1 MKLEENQFLNSWGP
15 PWSFCKPHS
24 RSPHVHRL
32 SILQTNLTLHSQVLH
47 QMLWTAF
54 GDSSPFFH
62 TFHFWRLSS
71 NLLFALQKKKPK
83 NPQHPKWTSLHIPQ
97 LKIITWML
105 VSQFP
110 CFTMSHIKWNSWLR
124 TLSTNLVLEAAG
136 APGLLRA
143 YRYLSSPW
151 QGDHPLKGR
160 KMSFLSKIAPD
171 TIVQCCPSCEHS
183 ACEEQARKQKEV
195 PGDLVQHTLGWMCS
209 TAHPAGCTSGLQCE
223 AAAESIMERPP
234 GRKQTI
240 EESCCHGF
248 FRLRHLAS
256 F

>member
-1 MKLEENQFLNSWGP
+1 MCTDCQSYKLISLFIP
-15 PWSFCKPHS
+15 RCFIKC
-24 RSPHVHRL
+24 
-32 SILQTNLTLHSQVLH
+32 
-47 QMLWTAF
+47 F
-54 GDSSPFFH
+54 GLLLVTPV
-62 TFHFWRLSS
+62 LSS
-71 NLLFALQKKKPK
+71 TPFIFEGSPLICCLLSKKKKPK